1 MGWNHLSLASQ
12 ILQLQ
17 NDYAIFQNDYVIKIG
32 SWKLKLLNLIHFTK
46 LKKTLFVIV

>member
-17 NDYAIFQNDYVIKIG
+17 NDYAIFQNDYVIKMEVEN
-32 SWKLKLLNLIHFTK
+32 SSC
-46 LKKTLFVIV
+46 